1 MAFTVEREIGGRKL
15 VIETGRLAK
24 QAAGAALVTWGNT
37 VVLCAA
43 TDADP
48 REGFDDFFPLTVD
61 YREKGFSAGKI
72 FGGRFYK
79 REGRPTEKETLTM
92 RLIDRPT
99 RPLFPDGFKR
109 EVLIQAM
116 VLSADDETDP
126 DTFAMIAGSAC
137 LAVSPLPFQGPF
149 GAVRIGR
156 VDGQFVINPSF
167 AQRAAGDLDL
177 TVAGTADG
185 VVMVEAGSREVPEDV
200 MLQALE
206 LAGKVC
212 REIALMQSELVAQCG
227 VQKMAFAAV
236 DNSLFK
242 LIESKY
248 LAETRKACRVVTKAD
263 RRAALKAVRD
273 RIFAELCKPG
283 DPAAPAKGKVYA
295 AFDELQA
302 VAMRKGIFEDGVR
315 CDGRGFTDIRPITC
329 EVGLLPRTHG
339 SAVFTRGETQVLVT
353 TTLGTPGDKQM
364 VEALHDDFE
373 EDFMLHYNF
382 PSFSVGE
389 VKMPR
394 GPSRRDIGHGALAK
408 RALETVLPSG
418 EGFPYTI
425 RITAEVLES
434 NGSSSQATICGGTL
448 SLMDAGVQIK
458 APVAG
463 IAMGL
468 VQEGD
473 RSIVLSD
480 ILGDEDH
487 FGDMDFKVAGTKD
500 GLTALQMDI
509 KVKGLQTD
517 LLRQA
522 LEQAR
527 VGRLHILEQMAKAL
541 PAARA
546 QLSPLAPRIITVK
559 VNPEKIGKVIGPGGK
574 TIRGIEAQTGA
585 EIDINDEGIVSISSV
600 DSAEAE
606 AARAMVEALTAEAVV
621 GTVYKGTVRT
631 IKEFGAFIEI
641 LPGTDGL
648 LHVSEWDYSYVK
660 DIGQHVKVGDTV
672 EVKLINIDDTGRL
685 KLSRKA
691 MLPVP
696 EGMENQPPSGG
707 EGGGGGGGG
716 FRPRGPGGHGG
727 HGGRGGGGRGGH
739 GGGRGGPH
747 RG

>member
-1 MAFTVEREIGGRKL
+1 MAFIVEREIGGRKL

-24 QAAGAALVTWGNT
+24 QASGAALVTWGNT
-37 VVLCAA
+37 VVLAA
-43 TDADP
+43 VTDADP

-61 YREKGFSAGKI
+61 YREKAFSAGKI

-79 REGRPTEKETLTM
+79 REGRPTEKEILTM

-99 RPLFPDGFKR
+99 RPLFPDGFR
-109 EVLIQAM
+109 RDTLVQVM
-116 VLSADDETDP
+116 TLSADDETDP
-126 DTFAMIAGSAC
+126 DIFAMIAGSASM
-137 LAVSPLPFQGPF
+137 AVSPLPFQGPF

-156 VDGQFVINPSF
+156 VNGEFVVNPSY
-167 AQRAAGDLDL
+167 AQRTEGDLDL
-177 TVAGTADG
+177 IVAGTADSI
-185 VVMVEAGSREVPEDV
+185 VMVEAGAKEVPEDV
-200 MLQALE
+200 MVRALE
-206 LAGKVC
+206 MAGGVC
-212 REIALMQSELVAQCG
+212 REIALMQSELAAQCG
-227 VQKMAFAAV
+227 VQKMVPAPV

-242 LIESKY
+242 AVEAKY
-248 LAETRKACRVVTKAD
+248 LAETGQACLVKTKAE

-273 RIFAELCKPG
+273 KIMAEFVKPD
-283 DPAAPAKGKVYA
+283 DPKSPTKGKVYA
-295 AFDELQA
+295 AFDELQS
-302 VAMRKGIFEDGVR
+302 VAMRKSIFENGVR
-315 CDGRGFTDIRPITC
+315 CDGRGFEDVRPITC

-339 SAVFTRGETQVLVT
+339 SALFTRGETQVLAT

-364 VEALHDDFE
+364 VEALHEDFE
-373 EDFMLHYNF
+373 EDFLLHYNF

-408 RALETVLPSG
+408 RALEPVLPSG
-418 EGFPYTI
+418 ENFPYTI
-425 RITAEVLES
+425 RIAAEVLES
-434 NGSSSQATICGGTL
+434 NGSSSQATICGGSL

-473 RSIVLSD
+473 KSIVLTD

-487 FGDMDFKVAGTKD
+487 FGDMDFKVAGT
-500 GLTALQMDI
+500 GQGITALQMDI
-509 KVKGLQTD
+509 KVKGLKTD
-517 LLRQA
+517 LLSRA

-527 VGRLHILEQMAKAL
+527 QGRMKILGIMLEALAKPREQL
-541 PAARA
+541 N
-546 QLSPLAPRIITVK
+546 PLAPRIITIK
-559 VNPEKIGKVIGPGGK
+559 VDQEKIGKVIGPGGK
-574 TIRGIEAQTGA
+574 TIRGIEAQSGA
-585 EIDINDEGIVSISSV
+585 EIDINDEGIVSISST
-600 DSAEAE
+600 DAAAAE
-606 AARAMVEALTAEAVV
+606 AAKAMVEALTMEPIV

-648 LHVSEWDYSYVK
+648 LHVSEWDYAYVK
-660 DIGQHVKVGDTV
+660 DIGQHVKIGDTV

-691 MLPVP
+691 LLPVP
-696 EGMENQPPSGG
+696 EGMENQQPAGG
-707 EGGGGGGGG
+707 EGGGG

-727 HGGRGGGGRGGH
+727 RGGGRGGH
-739 GGGRGGPH
+739 GGHGGRGGPRH
-747 RG
+747 